1 MKYGILLIMSILP
14 IPSLASDS
22 VTNMICNAYKKESD
36 KERCYAELS
45 SNKSEKQR
53 SNKTKRKVQTSNAIT
68 DEQIAYV
75 FDIMQKAFIGK
86 HSVSS
91 IKSRLDTAMKLYNTP
106 ITYENYNRCASAL
119 VTMRKHSGHSE
130 MDILQYMIK
139 MYSQNSNFD
148 FPTGT
153 AYASTLMGN

>member
-1 MKYGILLIMSILP
+1 MKYGILLILSVLP
-14 IPSLASDS
+14 ISSLASDS
-22 VTNMICNAYKKESD
+22 VTNMICNAYQKESD
-36 KERCYAELS
+36 KEKCYAELS
-45 SNKSEKQR
+45 PTEPEKQR
-53 SNKTKRKVQTSNAIT
+53 TNKVKSRVQSNNAIS

-75 FDIMQKAFIGK
+75 FDIMQKAFIGT
-86 HSVSS
+86 HGISS

-106 ITYENYNRCASAL
+106 ITYDSYNRCASAL

-139 MYSQNSNFD
+139 MHSPNSNFN
-148 FPTGT
+148 FPTGA